1 MAIKSIDYN
10 FGQFQDHREAGTTY
24 DTFTVGKK
32 YSYGVVEEIKQRSDE
47 NRTYYRVKFDNE
59 TVIDI
64 YNASYVEHAPLVLI
78 EVYSTRGLIDNIKV
92 YKKDTLDYSVEFGM
106 NNLVSEFTKDS
117 FKPIPGEYSEPVD
130 LKEAFEYTLRRLR
143 ETYKDCIIKE
153 VEFKDE

>member
-32 YSYGVVEEIKQRSDE
+32 YSYGVVKEIYQHSDE
-47 NRTYYRVKFDNE
+47 NRSYHRVKFDNE

-64 YNASYVEHAPLVLI
+64 YNASFVEHAPTVTI
-78 EVYSTRGLIDNIKV
+78 EIFKSKVGIYKIKV
-92 YKKDTLDYSVEFGM
+92 YKEDALGHRSTQFE
-106 NNLVSEFTKDS
+106 SEFTKDS
-117 FKPIPGEYSEPVD
+117 FKPIKSIPGEYSEPVD